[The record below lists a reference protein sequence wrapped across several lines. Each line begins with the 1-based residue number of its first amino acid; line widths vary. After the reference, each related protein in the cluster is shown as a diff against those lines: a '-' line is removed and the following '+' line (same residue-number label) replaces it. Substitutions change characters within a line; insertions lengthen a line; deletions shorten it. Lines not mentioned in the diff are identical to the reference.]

1 MLPTVSGEPP
11 DDGWS
16 EDQVLATDS
25 GDDTPV
31 AADTPGAL
39 GKSARIG
46 RFAVLRQL
54 GAGGM
59 GVVYAAYDEQLDR
72 KIALKLLRPDRE
84 YSARNEARMQREARA
99 MATLSH
105 PNVVQ
110 VYEVGLFEDQVF
122 LAMEFVQG
130 QTLTAWLKAEER
142 AWQHTLDVMIQS
154 GEGLHAAHDA
164 GVVHGDFKP
173 DNILIDTQDKAR
185 VVDFGLSRRV
195 DPADSSAKLHGP
207 AGLSKSMRIADQ
219 VEVSRVT
226 LRTAPVPPEPPIDLE
241 AMRSNAR
248 IAGTPAY
255 MAPEQ
260 HRQRPAD
267 QRSDQWSFCVTLY
280 IALYGRHPFAGEG
293 LLALVLNVCDGNLHP
308 PPPGSAVPPG
318 VFVALARGLA
328 VDPED
333 RWPTMIDLLAALDR
347 GSGRARDPEFDLSV
361 ARRQRL
367 LLSGAV
373 ALSAIGVTVVFVV
386 SSPSDDRLPTA
397 AMSVTAAILVNAV
410 LLTLLFAFRRA
421 LLKNTIN
428 RRVMAWLLVSS
439 LAILVHRAAAL
450 WISVSVTAT
459 LVNDLFLL
467 SVISFMA
474 AVTVERWIALAGLLM
489 LAASLTIMLTPP
501 AAPFVLVAA
510 TLGVFGL
517 AAYFWNRR

>member
-1 MLPTVSGEPP
+1 MLPTVSGAPP
-11 DDGWS
+11 DESWS
-16 EDQVLATDS
+16 ADQLQATAS
-25 GDDTPV
+25 GDLGSLASDG
-31 AADTPGAL
+31 PGPL
-39 GKSARIG
+39 GQSARVG
-46 RFAVLRQL
+46 RFAVLRQI

-110 VYEVGLFEDQVF
+110 VYEVGRYEDQVF

-130 QTLTAWLKAEER
+130 QTLTAWLHAAPR
-142 AWQHTLDVMIQS
+142 TWQQKLEVLLQA
-154 GEGLHAAHDA
+154 GEGLHAAHEA

-173 DNILIDTQDKAR
+173 DNILIDAHGKAR
-185 VVDFGLSRRV
+185 VLDFGLSRRV
-195 DPADSSAKLHGP
+195 EPSDSSAKAPKLP
-207 AGLSKSMRIADQ
+207 DQ
-219 VEVSRVT
+219 VEISRI
-226 LRTAPVPPEPPIDLE
+226 TARKTPPPPPDLE
-241 AMRSNAR
+241 ALRSSAR

-280 IALYGRHPFAGEG
+280 IALYARHPFAGDG
-293 LLALVLNVCDGNLHP
+293 LLALMLNVCDGKLHMP
-308 PPPGSAVPPG
+308 EPGHGVPPG
-318 VFVALARGLA
+318 VFAVLTRGLA
-328 VDPED
+328 TEPEE
-333 RWPTMIDLLAALDR
+333 RFASMQDLLRELDR

-373 ALSAIGVTVVFVV
+373 ALSAIGVTVVFVL

-397 AMSVTAAILVNAV
+397 TMSVTAAILVNAV
-410 LLTLLFAFRRA
+410 LLSLMFAFRRA

-459 LVNDLFLL
+459 LVTDLFLL
-467 SVISFMA
+467 SVIAFMA
-474 AVTVERWIALAGLLM
+474 AVTVERWIAWAGLLM
-489 LAASLTIMLTPP
+489 LAASLAVMLAPT
-501 AAPFVLVAA
+501 AAPVFLVAV
-510 TLGVFGL
+510 TLGVFAL

>member
-1 MLPTVSGEPP
+1 MVPTASGESQ
-11 DDGWS
+11 DDAWS
-16 EDQVLATDS
+16 ESQVQRTDS
-25 GDDTPV
+25 GDGTATVTD
-31 AADTPGAL
+31 AANPL
-39 GKSARIG
+39 GQSSRIG
-46 RFAVLRQL
+46 RFAVLRKL

-59 GVVYAAYDEQLDR
+59 GVVYAAYDEELDR

-84 YSARNEARMQREARA
+84 YSARTEARMQREARA

-110 VYEVGLFEDQVF
+110 VYEVGRWEDQIF

-130 QTLTAWLKAEER
+130 QTLTAWLKAAPR
-142 AWQHTLDVMIQS
+142 TWQQKLEVLLQA
-154 GEGLHAAHDA
+154 GEGLHAAHEA

-173 DNILIDTQDKAR
+173 DNILIDAQDKAR

-195 DPADSSAKLHGP
+195 EPSDSSARAPK
-207 AGLSKSMRIADQ
+207 IADQ
-219 VEVSRVT
+219 VEISRIT
-226 LRTAPVPPEPPIDLE
+226 GRKTPVPPPDIE
-241 AMRSNAR
+241 AMRSSAR

-267 QRSDQWSFCVTLY
+267 QRADQWSFCVTLY
-280 IALYGRHPFAGEG
+280 LALYGRHPFAGEG
-293 LLALVLNVCDGNLHP
+293 LLALVLNVCDGKLHMP
-308 PPPGSAVPPG
+308 PSGHDVPLAVFG
-318 VFVALARGLA
+318 VLTRGLA
-328 VDPED
+328 VEQGERFPSMQE
-333 RWPTMIDLLAALDR
+333 LLGELDR
-347 GSGRARDPEFDLSV
+347 ASGRARDPEFDLSV

-373 ALSAIGVTVVFVV
+373 ALSAIGVTVVFVL
-386 SSPSDDRLPTA
+386 SSPSNDRLPTA
-397 AMSVTAAILVNAV
+397 AMSVTAAVLVNAV

-467 SVISFMA
+467 SVIAFMA
-474 AVTVERWIALAGLLM
+474 AVTVERWIAWAGLLM
-489 LAASLTIMLTPP
+489 FAACLAVMLMPT
-501 AAPFVLVAA
+501 AAPVVLVAA

>member
-16 EDQVLATDS
+16 EDQVPATAS
-25 GDDTPV
+25 GDPTPA
-31 AADTPGAL
+31 AADAPGVSP
-39 GKSARIG
+39 KSARIG

-84 YSARNEARMQREARA
+84 YSARIEARMQREARA

-130 QTLTAWLKAEER
+130 QTLTAWLKAEAR
-142 AWQHTLDVMIQS
+142 PWQHTLDVMIQA

-195 DPADSSAKLHGP
+195 DPADSSAK
-207 AGLSKSMRIADQ
+207 SMRIADQ

-226 LRTAPVPPEPPIDLE
+226 LRTTPVPPDPPPDLE

-248 IAGTPAY
+248 IAGTPPY

-260 HRQRPAD
+260 HRQRPTD

-293 LLALVLNVCDGNLHP
+293 LLALVLNVCDGKLHP
-308 PPPGSAVPPG
+308 PPPGSPVPVG
-318 VFVALARGLA
+318 VFVALTRGLE

-367 LLSGAV
+367 LLTGAV

-386 SSPSDDRLPTA
+386 SSPTDDRLPTA
-397 AMSVTAAILVNAV
+397 TMSVTAAVLVNAV

-467 SVISFMA
+467 SVIAFMA
-474 AVTVERWIALAGLLM
+474 AVTVERWIAWAGLLM
-489 LAASLTIMLTPP
+489 LTACLAIMFTPS
-501 AAPFVLVAA
+501 AAPFVLVTA

>member
-1 MLPTVSGEPP
+1 
-11 DDGWS
+11 
-16 EDQVLATDS
+16 
-25 GDDTPV
+25 
-31 AADTPGAL
+31 
-39 GKSARIG
+39 
-46 RFAVLRQL
+46 
-54 GAGGM
+54 
-59 GVVYAAYDEQLDR
+59 
-72 KIALKLLRPDRE
+72 
-84 YSARNEARMQREARA
+84 
-99 MATLSH
+99 
-105 PNVVQ
+105 
-110 VYEVGLFEDQVF
+110 
-122 LAMEFVQG
+122 
-130 QTLTAWLKAEER
+130 
-142 AWQHTLDVMIQS
+142 
-154 GEGLHAAHDA
+154 
-164 GVVHGDFKP
+164 
-173 DNILIDTQDKAR
+173 
-185 VVDFGLSRRV
+185 
-195 DPADSSAKLHGP
+195 
-207 AGLSKSMRIADQ
+207 MRIADQ
-219 VEVSRVT
+219 VEVSRRHPAHRRPSRRI
-226 LRTAPVPPEPPIDLE
+226 LRRRPDLE

-248 IAGTPAY
+248 IAGTPPY

-260 HRQRPAD
+260 HRQRPTD

-293 LLALVLNVCDGNLHP
+293 LLALVLNVCDGKLHP
-308 PPPGSAVPPG
+308 PPPGSAVPVG
-318 VFVALARGLA
+318 VFVALTRGLA

-367 LLSGAV
+367 LLTGAV

-386 SSPSDDRLPTA
+386 SSPTDDRLPTA
-397 AMSVTAAILVNAV
+397 TMSVTAAVLVNAV

-467 SVISFMA
+467 SVIAFMA
-474 AVTVERWIALAGLLM
+474 AVTVERWIAWAGLLM
-489 LAASLTIMLTPP
+489 LTACLAIMFTPS
-501 AAPFVLVAA
+501 AAPFVLVTA